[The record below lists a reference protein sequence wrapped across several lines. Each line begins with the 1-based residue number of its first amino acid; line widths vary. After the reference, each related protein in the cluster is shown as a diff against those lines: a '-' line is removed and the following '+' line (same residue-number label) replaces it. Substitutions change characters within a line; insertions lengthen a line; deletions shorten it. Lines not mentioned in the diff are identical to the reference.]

1 MPQQTN
7 NFPLFFK
14 LERVNNG
21 YILTAKEETGGVKD
35 GAFVKEVVAEDKI
48 ASRIGQLLKLDTL
61 VKEHPVMFHV
71 EAAGENTY
79 HLTDAATDSKLAEAK
94 LAYVHFHSQ
103 NLKDGSS
110 LVLKVKDSETL
121 EIYGM
126 IAEKTAKNNN
136 IPLNRMCGIPLLTF
150 PNSKEGQKSVAS
162 YVGKI
167 SLNEVT
173 HEKILDWYNRH
184 KILVEK

>member
-1 MPQQTN
+1 MAQQST

-14 LERVNNG
+14 LERVKNG
-21 YILTAKEETGGVKD
+21 YILTAKEDTGGVKEA
-35 GAFVKEVVAEDKI
+35 AFVKEVVAEEKI
-48 ASRIGQLLKLDTL
+48 TNRIGQLLKLDTL
-61 VKEHPVMFHV
+61 AKEFPVMFHI
-71 EAAGENTY
+71 EAAGETTY
-79 HLTDAATDSKLAEAK
+79 HLTDEIPGSHLAEAK

-103 NLKDGSS
+103 SLKDGSS
-110 LVLKVKDSETL
+110 LVLKVKDSDTL

-136 IPLNRMCGIPLLTF
+136 LPLNRICGIPLLTF
-150 PNSKEGQKSVAS
+150 PNSKEGQKTVAS

-173 HEKILDWYNRH
+173 HQKILDWYDKH
-184 KILVEK
+184 KVLIGK